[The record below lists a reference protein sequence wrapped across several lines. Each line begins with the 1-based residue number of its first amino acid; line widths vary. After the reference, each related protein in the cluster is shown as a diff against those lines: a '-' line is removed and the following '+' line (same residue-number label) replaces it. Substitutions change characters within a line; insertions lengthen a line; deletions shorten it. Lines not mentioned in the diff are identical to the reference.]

1 MSSASPAL
9 PPGPSLPPWLQLM
22 QFLYRPQQ
30 FLGGARERY
39 GTPFTF
45 RLPGL
50 PPFVSFCDPTAV
62 KEVFTGSPQELY
74 AGQAN
79 IVLKP
84 FLGPN
89 SVLVLDGERHMQ
101 QRRLLLPP
109 FRGDRMKSYG
119 GAMIDITR
127 AQMATWGR
135 LPMRMQ
141 TQTQAI
147 TLEVIL
153 RTVFGMQEGRE
164 RRTEALRTCLLKMLS
179 MLDNPLS
186 IVKEFQR
193 DLGPWSPWRR
203 FLNLRTR
210 MRGLIMDEIADRR
223 EAGRGDRDDVLSLLL
238 EATHEDGSPM
248 ADEEIRDEL
257 VTMLVAGHET
267 TATGLSWAFHRLS
280 KHPDVLR
287 RVQDEIDRVYPDGRV
302 TPEKLAKL
310 EYLDAVTKETLRVH
324 PVIPGGEGASGAHA
338 DRWRRPAQ
346 RNDRGLQHRA
356 GEHEPRRLGGSPAL
370 RSRALPGKA
379 DQPLRVL
386 PVRRRRAAMHRRS
399 VRLVGDACRAGD
411 RVAQTGAGRG
421 CAGANGAAEHHAQ
434 PIAGAADSVP
444 PPLATGPPPAV
455 APRWSPCTRRS
466 LLH

>member
-1 MSSASPAL
+1 MTSL

-30 FLGGARERY
+30 FLGGARERF

-50 PPFVSFCDPTAV
+50 PPFVSFCDPAAV

-84 FLGPN
+84 FLGPH
-89 SVLVLDGERHMQ
+89 SVLVLDGDRHME

-119 GAMIDITR
+119 NAMIDITR
-127 AQMATWGR
+127 EQMAGWGR
-135 LPMRMQ
+135 MPMRMQ
-141 TQTQAI
+141 KQTQAI

-153 RTVFGMQEGRE
+153 RTVFGMQQGRE
-164 RRTEALRTCLLKMLS
+164 KRTESLRTCLVETLS

-210 MRGLIMDEIADRR
+210 MRGLIMDEIAERR

-238 EATHEDGSPM
+238 EATHEDDSPM
-248 ADEEIRDEL
+248 SDEEIRDEL

-267 TATGLSWAFHRLS
+267 TATGLSWTFHRLS
-280 KHPDVLR
+280 KHLDVLR
-287 RVQDEIDRVYPDGRV
+287 RVQDELVSVYPDGRV
-302 TPEKLAKL
+302 TPENLAKL
-310 EYLDAVTKETLRVH
+310 EYLDAVAKETLRVH
-324 PVIPGGEGASGAHA
+324 PVIPGVG
-338 DRWRRPAQ
+338 
-346 RNDRGLQHRA
+346 
-356 GEHEPRRLGGSPAL
+356 
-370 RSRALPGKA
+370 
-379 DQPLRVL
+379 RVL
-386 PVRRRRAAMHRRS
+386 QVATRIGGVDLPQGTIVACSIVLANTNAAVWDDPERFDPDRFVGKRISPYEFYPFGGGVRRCIGEAFALWEMRAVLATVLRELEPIAIAPVRTVRRNITLSPSLGLPIRFRRMRRS
-399 VRLVGDACRAGD
+399 
-411 RVAQTGAGRG
+411 
-421 CAGANGAAEHHAQ
+421 
-434 PIAGAADSVP
+434 
-444 PPLATGPPPAV
+444 
-455 APRWSPCTRRS
+455 
-466 LLH
+466 